1 MKNISLHKGFAM
13 LALLG
18 GLATAADAGIVIT
31 LTDNG
36 DNTIGSRMSGD
47 FTIHAS
53 DSSQRFGSFGS
64 YIGPDN
70 GTISNVLSTSD
81 ATVQFDFNY
90 VDAGGAASGAI
101 AAAYGPGAFDLS
113 AYTGTGHLFQNFTN
127 STFKIDP
134 ALTTNL
140 TIGGAI
146 TGGVISGISA
156 SGTYVGSF
164 ASTGITAGTVVTRYG
179 ADSSN
184 YDTLTIITTSAVP
197 EPGAFGLSLL
207 ALGAIGLRRR
217 RATNN

>member
-53 DSSQRFGSFGS
+53 ASSQSFGSFGS

-70 GTISNVLSTSD
+70 GTISNVSTSD
-81 ATVQFDFNY
+81 APVLFVFNY
-90 VDAGGAASGAI
+90 VDAGGDASGGI
-101 AAAYGPGAFDLS
+101 AAAYGPGAYAPS
-113 AYTGTGHLFQNFTN
+113 AYTGTGHLFQNFTS

-184 YDTLTIITTSAVP
+184 YDTLTIITIPAVP
-197 EPGAFGLSLL
+197 EPGTFGLSLL

>member
-1 MKNISLHKGFAM
+1 MNFKFLRQGFAVI
-13 LALLG
+13 ALSG
-18 GLATAADAGIVIT
+18 GLATAADAAMIIT

-36 DNTIGSRMSGD
+36 DDTIGFSMSGD
-47 FTIHAS
+47 FTVYAFGS
-53 DSSQRFGSFGS
+53 ANTQGSFGS
-64 YIGPDN
+64 YFGADN
-70 GTISNVLSTSD
+70 GTISNVSTSD
-81 ATVQFDFNY
+81 AMTQLDFNY
-90 VDAGGAASGAI
+90 VDAGGDASGAI
-101 AAAYGPGAFDLS
+101 AAAFGSGTYAPS
-113 AYTGTGHLFQNFTN
+113 AYTGSGHLFQNFTSFN
-127 STFKIDP
+127 FKIDP
-134 ALTTNL
+134 ALTSSL
-140 TIGGAI
+140 AIGGAV